1 MIRARLNL
9 LRVVVVLGLTFGGCD
24 AKSPSS
30 PSATAPSTAT
40 LLTAQRYVDAGQF
53 DQADA
58 ILVSA
63 RSSWPADPKVH
74 ELLARVD
81 FGRGLQFQNVGLMD
95 RGEAALTEALAH
107 WTTACELVPGQALI
121 RVSAGDVAA
130 MIGRTDEARAMYA
143 AALQLDPTSGRAAL
157 CLAQIEMD
165 KDPEYAGQLL
175 QQAMAHAGDVPE
187 VHASLALLHARNNA
201 PQAARTAIARAVELG
216 PDLPPIRVMQARI
229 ERLLG
234 NPTRAVEVIS
244 ALGTKAAQEKGVA
257 WEAAACWNA
266 VERPDRAAEAWVVCF
281 MANAHRSDAGAI
293 AANAAEAFESAGD
306 PVQAQTWWRQA
317 RLLGVEKQAPQPSN
331 R

>member
-9 LRVVVVLGLTFGGCD
+9 LPAVVLCLTMGGCD
-24 AKSPSS
+24 AEAPSS
-30 PSATAPSTAT
+30 PAATGTSRAT

-58 ILVSA
+58 ILVAA
-63 RSSWPADPKVH
+63 RASWPEDPGVH

-81 FGRGLQFQNVGLMD
+81 FGRGLQLQNVGLMD
-95 RGEAALTEALAH
+95 RGKAALTEALAH
-107 WTTACELVPGQALI
+107 WTRACALVPDEALM

-130 MIGRTDEARAMYA
+130 MIGHTAQARSFYA
-143 AALQLDPTSGRAAL
+143 AALQLDPTAGRAAL
-157 CLAQIEMD
+157 CLAQLEMD
-165 KDPEYAGQLL
+165 DDPVYAGELL

-201 PQAARTAIARAVELG
+201 PKAARTAIARAVELG
-216 PDLPPIRVMQARI
+216 PDLPSIRVMQARI

-244 ALGTKAAQEKGVA
+244 ALGPNAAGNRGVA

-266 VERPDRAAEAWVVCF
+266 IDRPDRAAEAWVVCF
-281 MANAHRSDAGAI
+281 MANAHQSDAGAL
-293 AANAAEAFESAGD
+293 AVNAAQAFEQSGD
-306 PVQAQTWWRQA
+306 FVQAQTWWRQA
-317 RLLGVEKQAPQPSN
+317 RLLGVEKPAP
-331 R
+331 